1 MRQLTLKNKVHRALE
16 EDFKSWLETLGY
28 NTFSIAYSPIYI
40 REFLYWLE
48 KHERTVEKIN
58 EATIPE
64 YFDSYLS
71 KRSNQRRGGGL
82 SNDYLNGHLTSIKQF
97 SEYLQQTRGAGFVI
111 LKDYYP
117 RQSRETVLTRE
128 QIEAMYE
135 ACGNDSAKAL
145 RNRAILALYYGC
157 GLRRNE
163 GVHVNV
169 EDVLLN
175 RKLLHVRQGK
185 QYRERYVPLAKHVQE
200 DLKNYLD
207 IARPTFRHHD
217 KSPALLLGTR
227 GRITGSC
234 TLCLI
239 KRLGAEAN
247 ITTDFGLHTLRH
259 SIATHLLHAGM
270 KLEQVSSFLGHES
283 LESTQRYT
291 HLVEQ
296 LQRT

>member
-1 MRQLTLKNKVHRALE
+1 MRHLTLKNKAHRTVE
-16 EDFKSWLETLGY
+16 EDFKTWLATLSY
-28 NTFSIAYSPIYI
+28 NKFSIEYSPIYV

-48 KHERTVEKIN
+48 NHERTIEKIT

-64 YFDSYLS
+64 YFDNYLS
-71 KRSNQRRGGGL
+71 KRGNQRRGGGL

-97 SEYLQQTRGAGFVI
+97 SEYLQQTSGHGFVI

-117 RQSRETVLTRE
+117 RTTRETVLTRQ

-163 GVHVNV
+163 GVHVNI
-169 EDVLLN
+169 EDVLFN

-185 QYRERYVPLAKHVQE
+185 QYRERYVPLARHVQE
-200 DLKNYLD
+200 DLKNYLE
-207 IARPTFRHHD
+207 IARPTFRDHD
-217 KSPALLLGTR
+217 KTPALLLGIR
-227 GRITGSC
+227 GRITGC
-234 TLCLI
+234 TTLGLI
-239 KRLGAEAN
+239 KKLGAEAN

-296 LQRT
+296 LSLH